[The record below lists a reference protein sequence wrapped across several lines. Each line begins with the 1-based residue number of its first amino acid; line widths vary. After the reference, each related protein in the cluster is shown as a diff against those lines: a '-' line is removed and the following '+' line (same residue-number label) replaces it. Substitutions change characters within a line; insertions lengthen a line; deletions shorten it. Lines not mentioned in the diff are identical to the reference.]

1 MSDQSN
7 ADCGNGRDAQG
18 RFAPGH
24 PGGPGRPRRT
34 VEHDYLATLSS
45 AVPLDRWRRIVE
57 RAATD
62 AEGGDSRAR
71 EWLSAYLLGRV
82 PPGLNDLAVV
92 EARGGVDAM
101 INRVVDEANK
111 QERRSAGFDRHFEGI
126 YGESAGG

>member
-1 MSDQSN
+1 MAAEEN
-7 ADCGNGRDAQG
+7 DCGNGRDAHG

-34 VEHDYLATLSS
+34 VEFDYLTVLSS

-71 EWLSAYLLGRV
+71 EWLSGYLLGRV
-82 PPGLNDLAVV
+82 PPGLYDLAVI

-101 INRVVDEANK
+101 INRDVNEAVA
-111 QERRSAGFDRHFEGI
+111 QEQRSAAHDRFFDGV
-126 YGESAGG
+126 YGSAGE